1 MPDSAAI
8 AAPATVSRAP
18 RHPREVLAATIL
30 ASSLA
35 FVDGSVV
42 NVGLPAIR
50 AGLGAEPA
58 ALQWVINAYLLPLSA
73 LLLLGGAVGDRFGQ
87 RRTLLAGVI
96 VFALASALCALS
108 ATLGLLIL
116 ARTVQGAAAAF
127 MLPSSLAVLDAAFAG
142 PARGRAVG
150 LWAAVGAAVSAVG
163 PVLGGW
169 LIDLFG
175 WRTVFLINLPL
186 AAGALALTLWAVAP
200 DAARSRQR
208 LDVLGT
214 ALATAALAL
223 LTWALTVASGPAGW
237 SAGAQL
243 ATLAALALFAAFVRT
258 EASRGPNAALPLA
271 LFRSRTFVGLTLLTL
286 LVYGALSALLV
297 LVPYLLIESQHY
309 RAAAAG
315 AALLP
320 LPLVIA
326 VLSPYAGALS
336 ARRGSRPL
344 LAGGSLVVAAGC
356 ALLAAAAPELPYYA
370 VLGPGLTL
378 IAAGMSGVA
387 APLTN
392 AVLASAPPET
402 AGAAAGFN
410 SAISRVGGTFGTA
423 LLGGLLGAS
432 GAALAHAF
440 QGAALVCAGVCVVAA
455 GLVLA
460 LVRD

>member
-1 MPDSAAI
+1 M
-8 AAPATVSRAP
+8 
-18 RHPREVLAATIL
+18 L

-50 AGLGAEPA
+50 AALHAEPA

-87 RRTLLAGVI
+87 RRTLLTGVI
-96 VFALASALCALS
+96 VFALASALCAL
-108 ATLGLLIL
+108 APTLSVLIL
-116 ARTVQGAAAAF
+116 ARSVQGAAAAF
-127 MLPSSLAVLDAAFAG
+127 MLPNSLAVLDACFAG
-142 PARGRAVG
+142 AARGRAVG

-186 AAGALALTLWAVAP
+186 ASGAVALAVWAVPA
-200 DAARSRQR
+200 DATRSRQR

-214 ALATAALAL
+214 VFATAALGL
-223 LTWALTVASGPAGW
+223 LTWALTVASGREGW
-237 SAGAQL
+237 TAKARL
-243 ATLAALALFAAFVRT
+243 VALAALVLFAAFVRT
-258 EASRGPNAALPLA
+258 EASRGRHAALPLT
-271 LFRSRTFVGLTLLTL
+271 LFRSRTFIGLTLLTL

-297 LVPYLLIESQHY
+297 LVPYLLIESQRY
-309 RAAAAG
+309 SAAAAG

-320 LPLVIA
+320 LPIVIA
-326 VLSPYAGALS
+326 VLSPFAGALT
-336 ARRGSRPL
+336 ARLGSRPL
-344 LAGGSLVVAAGC
+344 LAGGALVVGAGC
-356 ALLAAAAPELPYYA
+356 ALLALVAPGQSYYW
-370 VLGPGLTL
+370 VLGPGMTL

-392 AVLASAPPET
+392 AVLASAPAET

-432 GAALAHAF
+432 GAALLHAF
-440 QGAALVCAGVCVVAA
+440 RAAALVCAAVCLLAA
-455 GLVLA
+455 ALVLA
-460 LVRD
+460 LVSD